1 MRMQVDAFGKIEE
14 AQGVSVGEVLLEKDF
29 SAVVYDNFANN
40 RKRFNGRDRDQRDHR
55 EHREHRDH
63 REYRDYRGGDRR
75 QHQYQN
81 YNNNQN
87 YNNFQDNKSYQT
99 FSVNDTVSEA
109 TFLSSQ
115 VGK

>member
-14 AQGVSVGEVLLEKDF
+14 SQGVSVGEVLLDKDF
-29 SAVVYDNFANN
+29 SAEVFDNFANN
-40 RKRFNGRDRDQRDHR
+40 RKRFNGRSRDQRDYR
-55 EHREHRDH
+55 EH
-63 REYRDYRGGDRR
+63 RGGDRR
-75 QHQYQN
+75 QHHYQYQN
-81 YNNNQN
+81 YNNNN